1 MEMIWQIKIDTRT
14 ADGKTIDTQWFDRF
28 KYSADA
34 DTFVRE
40 FCKLNPEW
48 ELSGDYEDYA
58 IKRNTDGSYYY
69 MRAYGQI
76 LFDDWMGYITSDYRE
91 CKAKFDT
98 TDICYDGSNI

>member
-1 MEMIWQIKIDTRT
+1 MGMFWQIKIDTCT
-14 ADGKTIDTQWFDRF
+14 ADGKTTDTQWLDRF
-28 KYSADA
+28 KHSVDA

-48 ELSGDYEDYA
+48 ELLGEYKDYA
-58 IKRNTDGSYYY
+58 IKRNADGSICY

-76 LFDDWMGYITSDYRE
+76 LFNDWTDYITSDYRE

-98 TDICYDGSNI
+98 ADICYDGSNI